1 MNTIDPVFET
11 LYSAFRLQVDAVPPV
26 PIQTSLQI
34 FRTEEEKVK
43 AFERWTKETQVVVG
57 RPNSPETLRGRKAI
71 WRDNYSTASGA
82 HWSALRN
89 YLLAYGGRTEE
100 QLNKLDKASDAVL
113 FSIADPT
120 NEPELRSKYSGLV
133 IGYVQSGKT
142 ANYTALTAKAFDA
155 GYQLVIVLS
164 GIHNSLRRQAQ
175 IRMNNELGI
184 VASTPARPTA
194 SILGQDD
201 PNPIRPLTSED
212 PVNGDFQYTNFPAAI
227 LNSGKYLCVTK
238 KNASVLKKLIK
249 WLGKSVTVPVLII
262 DDEADQ
268 ASIDTAS
275 DAPVKGPA
283 DPETLDRDPTVINGQ
298 IRQLVKICRSRA
310 YIGYTATPYANVFIP
325 KDRSHS
331 NFDDD
336 LYPRD
341 FIISL
346 PKPEGY
352 MGPEEFFG
360 PNLTGEEDENESIS
374 DQVIRIVS
382 ETDAEIL
389 TRFGKRPKSESNRV
403 LPDSLLEGVRF
414 FILATAALRVAR
426 QRQLPTSLLVHAS
439 HENGIQQEISSALET
454 YVDKIHQDWRYEK
467 NVALPKWKTEWE
479 LFSSKFK
486 DGKYKLSF
494 DQLVPQLDELIG
506 QYGSLPVLLLNYK
519 STDEL
524 DYEAEPNLCAL
535 VVGGN
540 KLSRGLTLEGLLVSY
555 FVRESKVPNAETLTQ
570 MGRFFGYRSDLI
582 DLTRVFT
589 TDSLRRD
596 FREISLIESAL
607 RKDIGRYQKSGKTPY
622 DFAPRVLRR
631 AHMMPTARN
640 KMKFVKEFGVTYSG
654 DLVQTTSFPIGPTKH
669 VKNQEHTFKFIAHLK
684 QNNQKDDELSSK
696 AGGTKILWRGV
707 QPEKINEFLR
717 GFEVVDGAS
726 RFVPENISAYIEEQS
741 SPSDPN
747 LSPELINWNVAV
759 IGRTP
764 DEQLGTEDFGI
775 GLKIGRVLR
784 SLDAGSRNSI
794 GTLITPLNLD
804 KNTGDE
810 LIDLTAA
817 EIQAAKELSSEH
829 PEMSKTD
836 VLRSIRD
843 DKNGLLIIY
852 PISSKS
858 IGSKSST
865 GKDSET
871 SLGEALELDGQNETL
886 SIIGLC
892 LVFPNSNH
900 DQSGRQYWSQ
910 VESS

>member
-1 MNTIDPVFET
+1 MTTIDPVFET

-26 PIQTSLQI
+26 PIQTALQI
-34 FRTEEEKVK
+34 FRSEDEKQK
-43 AFERWTKETQVVVG
+43 AFDRWKRDTEVIVG
-57 RPNSPETLRGRKAI
+57 RPSAPETLRGRKAI
-71 WRDNYSTASGA
+71 WRDSYSTATGA

-89 YLLAYGGRTEE
+89 YLLAFGGRTEE

-142 ANYTALTAKAFDA
+142 ANYTALSAKAFDA

-184 VASTPARPTA
+184 VASTVSRPTA

-212 PVNGDFQYTNFPAAI
+212 PVIGDFQYTNFPAAI

-249 WLGKSVTVPVLII
+249 WLGNNVTVPVLII

-275 DAPVKGPA
+275 DGAAKA
-283 DPETLDRDPTVINGQ
+283 ATDPDTLDRDPTVINGQ
-298 IRQLVKICRSRA
+298 IRKLVKICNSRA

-360 PNLTGEEDENESIS
+360 PNLTGEEDGEESIS

-382 ETDAEIL
+382 EEDAEVL
-389 TRFGKRPKSESNRV
+389 THFGKRANSPSNKE
-403 LPDSLLEGVRF
+403 LPASLLEGVRF
-414 FILATAALRVAR
+414 FILATAALRVAK

-467 NVALPKWKTEWE
+467 NVALPKWKAEWE
-479 LFSSKFK
+479 TFSSIFK
-486 DGKYKLSF
+486 DDKYKF
-494 DQLVPQLDELIG
+494 QFEQLIPELDELIG

-519 STDEL
+519 SPDEL
-524 DYEAEPNLCAL
+524 DYEADPNLCAL

-570 MGRFFGYRSDLI
+570 MGRFFGYRRDLV
-582 DLTRVFT
+582 DLTWVFT

-654 DLVQTTSFPIGPTKH
+654 DLVQTTSFPMGPSKH
-669 VKNQEHTFKFIAHLK
+669 ATNHAHTCEFVRYLNLNFGRDEEVAHK
-684 QNNQKDDELSSK
+684 SDNN
-696 AGGTKILWRGV
+696 KILWRGI
-707 QPEKINEFLR
+707 PTEKVIEYIR
-717 GFEVVDGAS
+717 GFEVVEGAS
-726 RFVPENISAYIEEQS
+726 RFVPQNISAYIDEQCT
-741 SPSDPN
+741 PSDPK
-747 LSPELINWNVAV
+747 LSPELVNWNVAV
-759 IGRTP
+759 VGRTP

-775 GLKIGRVLR
+775 GLHVGRVLR
-784 SLDAGSRNSI
+784 SLDSGSKNSI
-794 GTLITPLNLD
+794 GTLITPLNID

-810 LIDLTAA
+810 LIDLTNS
-817 EIQAAKELSSEH
+817 EIEAAKELSKAH
-829 PEMSKTD
+829 PDMSKAD
-836 VLRSIRD
+836 VLRSNRD
-843 DKNGLLIIY
+843 EKTGLLIIY
-852 PISSKS
+852 PISPKS
-858 IGSKSST
+858 IGSESSR
-865 GKDSET
+865 GKNSET
-871 SLGEALELDGQNETL
+871 SLGDALELDPQTKKL
-886 SIIGLC
+886 SIFGLC

-910 VESS
+910 VESN